1 MLAAL
6 NVVRAWSGIRVMTR
20 DGFPI
25 YDQSASHP
33 GAFVVC
39 CHSGVTLAPN
49 HAFDLA
55 PMIVRGALDEA
66 VVGAF
71 SARRFAVQ
79 DGGKAA

>member
-1 MLAAL
+1 
-6 NVVRAWSGIRVMTR
+6 
-20 DGFPI
+20 
-25 YDQSASHP
+25 DQSVSHP

-71 SARRFAVQ
+71 SARRFAAQ